1 MIRGCLNLTQSTIYV
16 VEFPSQITFSSYV
29 SEFLRDKLGVWL
41 EDHADVSVSIV
52 GVTTQ
57 AGRYFGQFYDID
69 NGNSTIQPRGVTS
82 KSNKIMPRFDSPVN
96 KLNRDPDINDANF
109 EDADINVD
117 ENRAYFDYLFSDK
130 EAEIL

>member
-1 MIRGCLNLTQSTIYV
+1 MWQS
-16 VEFPSQITFSSYV
+16 Q
-29 SEFLRDKLGVWL
+29 
-41 EDHADVSVSIV
+41 
-52 GVTTQ
+52 
-57 AGRYFGQFYDID
+57 
-69 NGNSTIQPRGVTS
+69 NSTIQPRGVTS

>member
-1 MIRGCLNLTQSTIYV
+1 M
-16 VEFPSQITFSSYV
+16 

-69 NGNSTIQPRGVTS
+69 NGVGEKAKASNHSTICGNHRILLYNHVVSLANLT
-82 KSNKIMPRFDSPVN
+82 KSCQDSTHQ
-96 KLNRDPDINDANF
+96 
-109 EDADINVD
+109 
-117 ENRAYFDYLFSDK
+117 
-130 EAEIL
+130 

>member
-1 MIRGCLNLTQSTIYV
+1 M
-16 VEFPSQITFSSYV
+16 SQYLLLV
-29 SEFLRDKLGVWL
+29 SLLKL
-41 EDHADVSVSIV
+41 EDILVSS
-52 GVTTQ
+52 TTLTTES
-57 AGRYFGQFYDID
+57 
-69 NGNSTIQPRGVTS
+69 NSTLQPRGVTS